1 VKILKDKDTKK
12 DLSKEDKINAEIK
25 KLNAIFTK
33 LESKTKKA
41 VHSLIE
47 NAAFMSVTLSELQ
60 EKINI
65 EGVTEQ
71 YKNGENQ
78 YGVKKS
84 ATVEVYNQM
93 VKNHMGIM
101 KQLTDLLPKVVSEKD
116 KDDGFDDF
124 VNGRDE
130 T

>member
-1 VKILKDKDTKK
+1 MKDEDNKK
-12 DLSKEDKINAEIK
+12 DFSKEEKINLEIK

-33 LESKTKKA
+33 LEAKTKKA

-47 NAAFMSVTLSELQ
+47 NAAFMSVTLAELQ

-78 YGVKKS
+78 YGIKKS

-93 VKNHMGIM
+93 VKNHMNIM
-101 KQLTDLLPKVVSEKD
+101 KQLTELLPKTTPTGE
-116 KDDGFDDF
+116 KDDGFDNF

-130 T
+130 S